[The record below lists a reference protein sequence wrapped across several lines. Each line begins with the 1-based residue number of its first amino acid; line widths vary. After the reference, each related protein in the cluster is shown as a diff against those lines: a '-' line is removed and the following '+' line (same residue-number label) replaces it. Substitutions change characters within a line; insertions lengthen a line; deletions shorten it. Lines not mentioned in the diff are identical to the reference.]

1 MAMDSRFRSWKVPG
15 QPTKLLVPSVLS
27 ADFARLG
34 EEIREVEAAGAD
46 WIHFDV
52 MDGQFVP
59 NLSMGPLVVQAAR
72 RVTGLPLDV
81 HLMIEDPDAFIGP
94 FAEAGADCLSLHQ
107 EASPHLNRSVQAVKS
122 RGLRAGVALGPATP
136 IQALEWV
143 LEYVDYVLLMSVN
156 PGFGNQSLIPNV
168 LDKARR
174 LREWID
180 RKGYPVLLQA
190 DGGIHPDTIEE
201 FSRAGVNVFV
211 AGSAIFGQP
220 DYRATLEL
228 MRERAGRHP

>member
-1 MAMDSRFRSWKVPG
+1 MASRTLSWKSSEK
-15 QPTKLLVPSVLS
+15 PTKLLAPSVLS
-27 ADFARLG
+27 ADFSRLG
-34 EEIREVEAAGAD
+34 EEIRAVEAAGAD
-46 WIHFDV
+46 WIHFDI
-52 MDGQFVP
+52 MDGKFVP
-59 NLSMGPLVVQAAR
+59 NLTMGPLVVQSAR

-81 HLMIEDPDAFIGP
+81 HLMIENPDAFIQP

-107 EASPHLNRSVQAVKS
+107 EARRHLNRSVQAIKS
-122 RGLRAGVALGPATP
+122 LGLRAGVALSPSTP
-136 IQALEWV
+136 IQTLEWV

-156 PGFGNQSLIPNV
+156 PGFGSQSLIPNV

-174 LREWID
+174 LRELIE
-180 RKGYPVLLQA
+180 RKSYPVLIQA

-228 MRERAGRHP
+228 LRERAGRHP

>member
-1 MAMDSRFRSWKVPG
+1 MASRVLSWKDPRK
-15 QPTKLLVPSVLS
+15 PTKLLAPSVLS

-34 EEIREVEAAGAD
+34 EEIRAVEAAGAD

-59 NLSMGPLVVQAAR
+59 NLSMGPLVVRAAR
-72 RVTGLPLDV
+72 RVTELPLDA
-81 HLMIEDPDAFIGP
+81 HLMIENPDAFIEA

-107 EASPHLNRSVQAVKS
+107 EASRHLNRSVQAVRKL
-122 RGLRAGVALGPATP
+122 GLRSGVALGPSTP
-136 IQALEWV
+136 VQTLEWV
-143 LEYVDYVLLMSVN
+143 LEYLDYVLLMSVN
-156 PGFGNQSLIPNV
+156 PGFGSQSLIPNV
-168 LDKARR
+168 LDKARQ
-174 LREWID
+174 LRELID
-180 RKGYPVLLQA
+180 RKNYPVLIEA

>member
-1 MAMDSRFRSWKVPG
+1 MASRLSSWKDPRK
-15 QPTKLLVPSVLS
+15 PTKLLVPSVLS

-34 EEIREVEAAGAD
+34 EEIRAVEAAGAD
-46 WIHFDV
+46 WIHFDI

-81 HLMIEDPDAFIGP
+81 HLMIENPDTFIQP

-107 EASPHLNRSVQAVKS
+107 EASRHLNRSVQAVKS
-122 RGLRAGVALGPATP
+122 HGLRAGVALSPSTP
-136 IQALEWV
+136 IQTLEWV

-156 PGFGNQSLIPNV
+156 PGFGSQSLVPNV
-168 LDKARR
+168 LDKARQ
-174 LREWID
+174 LRELID
-180 RKGYPVLLQA
+180 RKSYPVLIQA

-211 AGSAIFGQP
+211 TGSAIFGQP
-220 DYRATLEL
+220 DYRATLRVL
-228 MRERAGRHP
+228 RERAGRHP

>member
-1 MAMDSRFRSWKVPG
+1 MASRVLSWKDPRKS
-15 QPTKLLVPSVLS
+15 TKLLAPSVLS

-34 EEIREVEAAGAD
+34 EEIRAVEAAGAD

-52 MDGQFVP
+52 MDGRFVP

-72 RVTGLPLDV
+72 RVTNLPLDA
-81 HLMIEDPDAFIGP
+81 HLMIENPDAFLEA

-107 EASPHLNRSVQAVKS
+107 ESSRHLNRSVEAVRKL
-122 RGLRAGVALGPATP
+122 GLRAGVALSPATP
-136 IQALEWV
+136 IQTLEWV

-156 PGFGNQSLIPNV
+156 PGFGNQSFIPNV
-168 LDKARR
+168 LDKARQ
-174 LREWID
+174 LRELID
-180 RKGYPVLLQA
+180 RKSYPVLIEA

-220 DYRATLEL
+220 DYRATLKA
-228 MRERAGRHP
+228 MRELAERHP